1 MLFHGADVLSTRA
14 ARARTRQPAPMPR
27 IRPEA
32 GCPSSDCFFFWISH
46 INICYVRYRLLP
58 KLVVAV
64 AVSEDATRV
73 CVARSIGATGRM
85 LTQSDA
91 YGARG
96 GLIAAR
102 RCQDAK
108 RVLTDFEAAGDI
120 RKVQAEPLTTHCTI
134 FDSLPCR
141 CSSIIGVC

>member
-1 MLFHGADVLSTRA
+1 M
-14 ARARTRQPAPMPR
+14 
-27 IRPEA
+27 
-32 GCPSSDCFFFWISH
+32 
-46 INICYVRYRLLP
+46 NICYVRYRLLP

-64 AVSEDATRV
+64 AVSEDERAFV

-85 LTQSDA
+85 RCTESDA

-108 RVLTDFEAAGDI
+108 RVLADFEAAGDI
-120 RKVQAEPLTTHCTI
+120 RKVQVEQFIATSLIRCRQYHC
-134 FDSLPCR
+134 
-141 CSSIIGVC
+141 GVC